1 MFRRLVIAATIVA
14 IGTAASSQTQ
24 TPSGGNQP
32 TPSPQQPTTGQPSTP
47 VQRKDIY
54 WIGPKKQPE
63 PKKPAQQDKSGRLVP
78 RDLLKMS
85 RTSSGDPP
93 SAMSYIRVADRREMN
108 AGRAASDAGILPTWS
123 PAQPNGN
130 IRLAQELQG
139 PRINYY
145 LIQFKAGVTK
155 QQRDALLAKYGLT
168 IARAN
173 EAFNIYVVTKPAD
186 RIENPTPFEA
196 FNPPIVQALRRE
208 PLVQSVS
215 VDSPARTRAVPKSSS
230 LKIKDQHGVTYQWD
244 WKSYAVAAPTPT
256 DLTAA
261 ARPKTLDG
269 NWGLKALRMPPVWTI
284 VQRFRASSPKPP
296 QPKLA
301 IIDTGFSRHDNLKN
315 MDLLPT
321 PNIDGAT
328 SDLAS
333 GAKMKGDPCRVSH
346 GNHVAGIAGA
356 TFGEGVGID
365 GIIPDSKMDAVP
377 VSDNLMS
384 DDAVSGSLE
393 ENLDRRSAYFSE
405 VLFAV
410 MSYVDGER
418 TKSNE
423 LRVVNISMDLNIGDY
438 VAAGYSLDE
447 IKAALKDTL
456 RAQAQMFIPL
466 AAKYEKAVLIV
477 TAAGND
483 SAMLDTPL
491 EAKWASSLVWLAK
504 ANRDE
509 IDRGLKRPR
518 NLLVVEAVDRSGQR
532 ADFSNVSGD
541 IAAPGVDILST
552 LAKGDAPY
560 GLCDGTSMASP
571 HAAAVAAILFE
582 LAPDKT
588 PEQIIDIMV
597 KSATAKPAGAIG
609 APRLDALE
617 AVLRLSPFA
626 DGRNDNL
633 RRLVDLNGDGKVDA
647 ADMKEFARR
656 LAIVTENRTNGTPF
670 AEDLNGDKVADLNEC
685 NSPVIDF
692 NGSGVASLAH
702 NDAKLVLGEYRND
715 LAIMQMAW
723 TDKSKDPATAMKET
737 GLDAAILAADKINPV
752 VSAQACR

>member
-1 MFRRLVIAATIVA
+1 MLRRLMIAATIVA
-14 IGTAASSQTQ
+14 IGSTASSQTQ
-24 TPSGGNQP
+24 TPSGSNQP
-32 TPSPQQPTTGQPSTP
+32 STSSQQPTTGQPSTP

-63 PKKPAQQDKSGRLVP
+63 PKKPAQPEKSGQLAP
-78 RDLLKMS
+78 REFFKATNMS
-85 RTSSGDPP
+85 F
-93 SAMSYIRVADRREMN
+93 IRVADRRGG
-108 AGRAASDAGILPTWS
+108 ALPALVGLSTWS
-123 PAQPNGN
+123 PFPPDGTVQ
-130 IRLAQELQG
+130 LAQEVQG
-139 PRINYY
+139 PRANYY

-155 QQRDALLAKYGLT
+155 AQRDALLAKYGLT
-168 IARAN
+168 IARSN
-173 EAFNIYVVTKPAD
+173 ETYNIFVVSKPGEQIKTESLSD
-186 RIENPTPFEA
+186 FY
-196 FNPPIVQALRRE
+196 NPPIVQALRRE
-208 PLVQSVS
+208 SIVQSVS
-215 VDSPARTRAVPKSSS
+215 VDSPARTRSVPKASS
-230 LKIKDQHGVTYQWD
+230 LMVKDDHGVTYQWD
-244 WKSYAVAAPTPT
+244 WKSYAIAAPTPS

-261 ARPKTLDG
+261 ARPQTLDG
-269 NWGLKALRMPPVWTI
+269 NWGLKILRMPPVWTI
-284 VQRFRASSPKPP
+284 VQRFRASNPKSV

-301 IIDTGFSRHDNLKN
+301 IIDTGFSLHDNLKK
-315 MDLLPT
+315 MVLLPT
-321 PNIDGAT
+321 PNIDGTTSLVAAT
-328 SDLAS
+328 TAT
-333 GAKMKGDPCRVSH
+333 GDPCRVSH

-356 TFGEGVGID
+356 TFGGGIGTD

-377 VSDNLMS
+377 VSDNLMT
-384 DDAVSGSLE
+384 DDPTSGTLQ
-393 ENLDRRSAYFSE
+393 ENLVRRSAYFSE
-405 VLFAV
+405 VLFAI

-418 TKSNE
+418 GKSNE
-423 LRVVNISMDLNIGDY
+423 LRVINISMDLNVGDF
-438 VAAGYSLDE
+438 VALGYSLDE

-466 AAKYEKAVLIV
+466 AAKYEKTVLIV

-483 SAMLDTPL
+483 SLMLDAPL

-504 ANRDE
+504 ANKDE
-509 IDRGLKRPR
+509 IDRGLKRPK
-518 NLLVVEAVDRSGQR
+518 NILVVEAIDRSGQR
-532 ADFSNVSGD
+532 ADFSNVAGD
-541 IAAPGVDILST
+541 VAAPGVDILST

-571 HAAAVAAILFE
+571 HAAAVATLLFE

-588 PEQIIDIMV
+588 PEQIIDVMV
-597 KSATAKPAGAIG
+597 KSAIPKPDGAIG

-633 RRLVDLNGDGKVDA
+633 RRLVDLNGDGKVDT

-670 AEDLNGDKVADLNEC
+670 AEDLNGDMVADLNEC
-685 NSPVIDF
+685 DSPMIDF
-692 NGSGVASLAH
+692 NGSGMASLAH

-715 LAIMQMAW
+715 LAVMQLAW

-752 VSAQACR
+752 VSPQACR